1 MQTIRNIVEIVVK
14 ECSKDMPDVD
24 TWYVDKTVTKILA
37 LEAIKPYKNRS
48 FGSNKKKKPLKI
60 KPYRRMTVDELKI
73 VQIACDYNHYEF
85 NSVISNSRKR
95 GVVEVRMILMCFFY
109 YYRAYTYS
117 ELGKMFGRDHS
128 TIIHNTGTHEDL
140 LDSDSMYAIKYFNTI
155 SRIKEEMPHLFIA
168 KDTLEN
174 QSAEYAKIK
183 AERKAK
189 RNKHAVS

>member
-14 ECSKDMPDVD
+14 ECSKDLPEVD
-24 TWYVDKTVTKILA
+24 TWYVDRTVTKILA
-37 LEAIKPYKNRS
+37 LESIKPYKNKS
-48 FGSNKKKKPLKI
+48 FGSNKKKKPVKI
-60 KPYRRMTVDELKI
+60 KPYRRMSADELKI
-73 VQIACDYNHYEF
+73 VQIACDYNHYDF

-117 ELGKMFGRDHS
+117 DLGRMFGRDHS
-128 TIIHNTGTHEDL
+128 TIIHNTGTNEDL
-140 LDSDSMYAIKYFNTI
+140 LESDSMYAIKYFNTI
-155 SRIKEEMPHLFIA
+155 AKIKEEVPHLFID

-183 AERKAK
+183 AERRAK
-189 RNKHAVS
+189 RSKHAVS